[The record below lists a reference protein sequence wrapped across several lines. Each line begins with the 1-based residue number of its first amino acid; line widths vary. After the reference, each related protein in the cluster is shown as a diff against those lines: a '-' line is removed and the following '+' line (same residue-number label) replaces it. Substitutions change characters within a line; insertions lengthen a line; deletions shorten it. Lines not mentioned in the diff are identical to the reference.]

1 MRSLMLGC
9 VHFLV
14 LTTLAQAQ
22 SVAGAVENFQLLG
35 VWAVDCSRLPAPRNE
50 HATFSKTTSGD
61 IQVVN
66 DFGWDYDHMVYR
78 IVNAERVGSERLALR
93 QVLTT
98 DRSIVVDVVVW
109 KVNDR
114 IRIWSS
120 RVSNGNTL
128 VVDGVVTSTNGH
140 ETPWEGRC
148 NERSAVRSHPQLING
163 K

>member
-1 MRSLMLGC
+1 MRRLMLGC
-9 VHFLV
+9 VQFLV
-14 LTTLAQAQ
+14 LTTCALAQ
-22 SVAGAVENFQLLG
+22 SVAGTVQDFQLLG
-35 VWAVDCSRLPAPRNE
+35 VWAVDCNRLPAPRNE

-61 IQVVN
+61 IHIVN
-66 DFGWDYDHMVYR
+66 DFGWDYDNMVYR
-78 IVNAERVGSERLALR
+78 IVEADRVGSERLALR
-93 QVLTT
+93 QVLIT
-98 DRSIVVDVVVW
+98 DTSIVLDVVVW

-128 VVDGVVTSTNGH
+128 VVDGVVTSSNGH

-148 NERSAVRSHPQLING
+148 NERSAATSHPQLING